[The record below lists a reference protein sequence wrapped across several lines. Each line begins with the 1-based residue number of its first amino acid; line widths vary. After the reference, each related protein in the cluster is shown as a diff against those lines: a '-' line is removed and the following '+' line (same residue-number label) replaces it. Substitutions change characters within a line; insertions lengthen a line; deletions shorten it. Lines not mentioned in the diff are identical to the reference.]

1 MKKILLALA
10 IPFAL
15 SACATTSPGVEVEPA
30 PVVGIPSGDEA
41 LDAAWKSF
49 DVALDAIALLNLKP
63 GTPKARAVASGIRTV
78 NRALGAAERFAAAR
92 SLTEYLAALA
102 EAKTGLEE
110 IRTALRG
117 N

>member
-1 MKKILLALA
+1 MRKIALVLAVLS
-10 IPFAL
+10 L
-15 SACATTSPGVEVEPA
+15 SACATTSPGAEIEPVSA
-30 PVVGIPSGDEA
+30 VVIPSSDEA

-49 DVALDAIALLNLKP
+49 DVALDTIALLNLKP

-110 IRTALRG
+110 IRAALKG
-117 N
+117 K